1 MYLGITYPVG
11 KTVNYETP
19 GIFTK
24 GVSDPIYNYAPFQK
38 YLEDTTDGPKLTK
51 KKSSRKSKKD
61 AEMEDDSGQA
71 SGGLFGNTS
80 GGGLFGNKSGGGL
93 FGSTFGRSGG
103 LFNKKST
110 GFARAAT
117 KSRASLFGGPNIFGG
132 NNSNNEI
139 KDPNKVISL
148 GDKPK
153 AFPVFPNEVTAATRQ
168 QIGTNIGNLYCN
180 NYNTEYI
187 IYDEALVRIRY
198 IVQLTVDQN
207 NGYF

>member
-1 MYLGITYPVG
+1 MNLGITYPVG

-38 YLEDTTDGPKLTK
+38 YLKNTADGPKLTK

-71 SGGLFGNTS
+71 SGGLFGKT
-80 GGGLFGNKSGGGL
+80 SGGGL

-110 GFARAAT
+110 GFALAAT
-117 KSRASLFGGPNIFGG
+117 KSRASLFGGPNVFGG